1 MEFAKFLKT
10 PRGYSRKESKGMGAI
25 FQEKGEEMLK
35 KGKKFQN
42 LGKK

>member
-10 PRGYSRKESKGMGAI
+10 PRKESKGMGAT
-25 FQEKGEEMLK
+25 FQKKGEEMLK